1 MLRVSLAQKIALPLA
16 ATVLLLQLGLGA
28 YALDHE
34 RQTLLRQLDMRAARL
49 AHIREAFDLHDDQLN
64 ARQVARWLGTTLLEQ
79 KDVLFCEVKVGE
91 DQTLFCGGTPDEG
104 PSRRYC
110 FPLATQNQS
119 HTNTK
124 ASSAD
129 HPSVTGVSAGTLSL
143 ALSTADIE
151 SALAE
156 ARGTLAVGILAGT
169 AFALLLT
176 ALIVRYTISNALT
189 RLLKNVKIASIHH
202 LGHSTSSPDGD
213 ALEQL
218 GEMLN
223 TLTTELHDVV
233 EKEKRLTAQILAE
246 QVRSKRTVR

>member
-28 YALDHE
+28 YTLGHE
-34 RQTLLRQLDMRAARL
+34 RQTLLRQLDVRAARL

-91 DQTLFCGGTPDEG
+91 DQTLFRGGTPDEG
-104 PSRRYC
+104 PSRRYT
-110 FPLATQNQS
+110 FPLAAQNQS
-119 HTNTK
+119 RTNIK
-124 ASSAD
+124 ATSAD
-129 HPSVTGVSAGTLSL
+129 HSSVTGVSTGTLSL

-176 ALIVRYTISNALT
+176 TLIVRYTIGNAVT
-189 RLLKNVKIASIHH
+189 RLLRNAKIASIHH
-202 LGHSTSSPDGD
+202 LDHSTSSPDGD

-218 GEMLN
+218 GEMFN
-223 TLTTELHDVV
+223 TLTTELQDVV
-233 EKEKRLTAQILAE
+233 EKEKRLTAQTLAE
-246 QVRSKRTVR
+246 QIQSERTVR

>member
-1 MLRVSLAQKIALPLA
+1 MLRVTLAQKITLPLA

-28 YALDHE
+28 YALHHE
-34 RQTLLRQLDMRAARL
+34 RQTLLRQLDVRAARL
-49 AHIREAFDLHDDQLN
+49 AHAREAFDLHDDQLDT
-64 ARQVARWLGTTLLEQ
+64 RQIARWLGTTLLEQ
-79 KDVLFCEVKVGE
+79 KDVLFCEVTVGQ
-91 DQTLFCGGTPDEG
+91 DQTLFRGGALDKR
-104 PSRRYC
+104 PSRRYT
-110 FPLATQNQS
+110 FPLAAQNPS
-119 HTNTK
+119 PTNIK
-124 ASSAD
+124 ATSAD
-129 HPSVTGVSAGTLSL
+129 NPSVTGVSAGTLSL

-176 ALIVRYTISNALT
+176 ILIVRYTIGNAVT
-189 RLLKNVKIASIHH
+189 RLLRNAKIASIHH
-202 LGHSTSSPDGD
+202 RGHSTSSPNGD

-233 EKEKRLTAQILAE
+233 EKEKRLTAQTLAE
-246 QVRSKRTVR
+246 QVQSGRTVR